1 MSKSQISTRTKSCRS
16 RKGAWIEIFLFLY
29 TGYAGMVAPVRERG
43 LKYYL
48 PFWMAAMRPVAPV
61 RERGLKLLSLHQ
73 YSQTAAVAP
82 ARERGLKWLLRAK
95 QGKMRRRSREG
106 AWIEIRNMVGFS
118 VLLTQITH
126 SD

>member
-1 MSKSQISTRTKSCRS
+1 MCRS
-16 RKGAWIEIFLFLY
+16 RKGAWIEISSNY
-29 TGYAGMVAPVRERG
+29 ENQGTQGVVAPV
-43 LKYYL
+43 
-48 PFWMAAMRPVAPV
+48 
-61 RERGLKLLSLHQ
+61 
-73 YSQTAAVAP
+73 
-82 ARERGLKWLLRAK
+82 RERGLKWLLRAK